1 MEQKPTPTE
10 DHSLG
15 RELKVGAYG
24 LLMAAGLITMFLIIM
39 SYLASVVHQHFSNSL
54 PYFID
59 KG

>member
-10 DHSLG
+10 DHSLR
-15 RELKVGAYG
+15 RELIVGAYG
-24 LLMAAGLITMFLIIM
+24 LLMAAGLIVTFLIIM
-39 SYLASVVHQHFSNSL
+39 AILAGIVHEHFSNSL